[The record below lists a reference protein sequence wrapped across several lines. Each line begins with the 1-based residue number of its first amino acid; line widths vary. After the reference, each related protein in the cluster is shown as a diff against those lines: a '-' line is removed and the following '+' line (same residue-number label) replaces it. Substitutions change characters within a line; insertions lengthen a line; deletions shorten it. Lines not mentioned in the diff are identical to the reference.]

1 MTIEMSIDRVMAVYL
16 HNMTDLVNQKFFEDL
31 EEILVLLRTC
41 INKHHNKLQQSYQKV
56 SSKFITNLGIYT
68 GDPIQQEGKLAEFS

>member
-41 INKHHNKLQQSYQKV
+41 INKHHNKL
-56 SSKFITNLGIYT
+56 
-68 GDPIQQEGKLAEFS
+68 